1 MSLPSSSMGA
11 AMFATAALMAVSS
24 SCRLLAT
31 TGNTLDNAAAAAG
44 ASRNSTSAS
53 SSTTAAAVNN
63 YLVSALTT
71 AGPPE
76 PTLATVRAP
85 NFRYQRLRKDSSSTR
100 MATASALPSSSSSS
114 AVAAAKTD
122 NEEGSLLHQKIRKN
136 YNNVYE
142 RILRQRFQLGDEY
155 VWLYRDS
162 EGQTTSWEKYTVTG
176 VVGGGNGSSNGTGD
190 TDNRGDHE
198 EQEESSELA
207 PLIVTLEMSTKFSE
221 EESYA
226 THHRI
231 QANLTDRMLIFKNN
245 NNHNNSKK
253 KRKNPTAETENAAND
268 TSNSNNKEKTSVVT
282 NLLLMFQ
289 GRRTCE
295 ENTDVSLLSSN
306 PSNETG
312 GEKNE
317 EESTTTT
324 SDTWKIG
331 FEYYNPNVNANN
343 DSANNDDNSRC
354 WVPFGTGE
362 NTQAFEEKFDILT
375 MLSSAVVPKVRKQR
389 RHFPRESSLLE
400 RQQPRYIIPLLSSS
414 TACEGST
421 KDNDNDGNSIDDDDD
436 DSDDENHESSPTDS
450 IFSRTRSQDWMIPD
464 SSVFDVTIQG
474 YDNYYHDAD
483 EEEFFTNNQKNKTS
497 QRRRPKVTKRNEY
510 GYTGAWYGSSGCSN
524 NSDSNDPVAVPS
536 STSSSSSLSLPLLS
550 GVALYKEFPNSNH
563 TFTLIEM
570 TRKGS
575 IDNQPAFKEL
585 DR

>member
-11 AMFATAALMAVSS
+11 AMFATAALIAVSS

-31 TGNTLDNAAAAAG
+31 AGNTLDNAAAG

-53 SSTTAAAVNN
+53 SSSTAASVNN

-71 AGPPE
+71 ASPSE
-76 PTLATVRAP
+76 PTLATFRAP
-85 NFRYQRLRKDSSSTR
+85 NFRYQRLRKDSSSMR
-100 MATASALPSSSSSS
+100 MATASSLPSSSSSS
-114 AVAAAKTD
+114 AVAEAKTD
-122 NEEGSLLHQKIRKN
+122 NEEGPLLHQKLRKN

-142 RILRQRFQLGDEY
+142 RILRQRFQIGDEY

-176 VVGGGNGSSNGTGD
+176 VIGGGNGSSNSSNSTGD
-190 TDNRGDHE
+190 TDDRGDHE

-231 QANLTDRMLIFKNN
+231 QANLTDRMLIFENN

-268 TSNSNNKEKTSVVT
+268 TSNCNNNEKTSVVT
-282 NLLLMFQ
+282 NLLLMFR
-289 GRRTCE
+289 GRRTSE
-295 ENTDVSLLSSN
+295 ENADVSLLSSN

-312 GEKNE
+312 EKNE
-317 EESTTTT
+317 EESTPTT

-343 DSANNDDNSRC
+343 DSGNNDNSRC

-389 RHFPRESSLLE
+389 RHILRESSFLE

-421 KDNDNDGNSIDDDDD
+421 KDNDNDGDTIDDEED

-450 IFSRTRSQDWMIPD
+450 IFSSTRSQDWMIPD

-550 GVALYKEFPNSNH
+550 GVALYKEFSNSNH

-585 DR
+585 SR